1 MKVIRKVIKFLPT
14 FLTALVLAIV
24 VWVSAVTSTD
34 PNEELTL
41 DEPVPITILG
51 LDPDLVIV
59 NDIVEAVDVTIRAPH
74 SIHVKLAE
82 EPDLVRAFVN
92 LSGLTAGSHTVDLQ
106 VSVSIGPTEVTEIS
120 PSSIN
125 FTLENMLTKEFP
137 ITLKKTGSLPIS
149 YEAGDAKLSAETV
162 QVIGPETQ
170 VQKITQVVASV
181 DLTNITTS
189 IAKSIELKALD
200 SRGVLVNG
208 INLNPSQVPVEIPI
222 KQLGG
227 YRNVFI
233 KIVTTGQIAR
243 GFYLTGIL
251 ADPPTITIY
260 STDPELVDN
269 MPAYIETV
277 PVNLN
282 GAETSFESIVALN
295 LPEGIVVIGEQTIN
309 IEVGVAAIESSLQL
323 VDIPVEAINVSDGLK
338 VTLSPA
344 KVDIYLSG
352 PLYLLEQINSGTI
365 KVTVDLT
372 GKTAGTYQ
380 LTPTIVLDNPSI
392 QLDSIVPGS
401 IEVILAK

>member
-14 FLTALVLAIV
+14 FLTALILAIV

-41 DEPVPITILG
+41 AKPVPITILG

-59 NDIVEAVDVTIRAPH
+59 NDVAEAVDVTIRAPH
-74 SIHVKLAE
+74 SIHLKLAE

-170 VQKITQVVASV
+170 VQKVTQVVASV

-233 KIVTTGQIAR
+233 KIVTTGQVAR

-251 ADPPTITIY
+251 VDPPTITIY

-295 LPEGIVVIGEQTIN
+295 LPEGIVAIGEQTIN

-380 LTPTIVLDNPSI
+380 LTPTIILDNPSI

>member
-14 FLTALVLAIV
+14 FLTALILAIV

-41 DEPVPITILG
+41 AKPVPITILG

-59 NDIVEAVDVTIRAPH
+59 NDVAEAVDVTIRAPH
-74 SIHVKLAE
+74 SIHLKLAE

-92 LSGLTAGSHTVDLQ
+92 LSGLTAGSHTVDIQ

-170 VQKITQVVASV
+170 VQKVTQVVASV

-208 INLNPSQVPVEIPI
+208 INLNPSQIPVEIPI

-233 KIVTTGQIAR
+233 KIVTTGQVAR

-251 ADPPTITIY
+251 VDPPTITIY

-295 LPEGIVVIGEQTIN
+295 LPEGIVAIGEQTIN

-380 LTPTIVLDNPSI
+380 LTPTIILDNPSI

>member
-14 FLTALVLAIV
+14 FLTALILAIV

-41 DEPVPITILG
+41 AKPVPITILG

-59 NDIVEAVDVTIRAPH
+59 NDVAEAVDVTIRAPH
-74 SIHVKLAE
+74 SIHLKLAE
-82 EPDLVRAFVN
+82 EPDLMRAFVN
-92 LSGLTAGSHTVDLQ
+92 LSGLTAGSHTVDIQ

-170 VQKITQVVASV
+170 VQKVTQVVASV

-233 KIVTTGQIAR
+233 KIVTTGQVAR

-251 ADPPTITIY
+251 VDPPTITIY

-380 LTPTIVLDNPSI
+380 LTPTIILDNPSI

>member
-14 FLTALVLAIV
+14 FLTALILAIV

-41 DEPVPITILG
+41 AKPVPITVLG

-59 NDIVEAVDVTIRAPH
+59 NDVAEAVAVTIRAPH
-74 SIHVKLAE
+74 SIHLKLAE

-170 VQKITQVVASV
+170 VQKVTQVVASV

-233 KIVTTGQIAR
+233 KIVTTGQVAR

>member
-14 FLTALVLAIV
+14 FLTALILAIV

-41 DEPVPITILG
+41 AKPVPITILG

-59 NDIVEAVDVTIRAPH
+59 NDVAEAVDVTIRAPH
-74 SIHVKLAE
+74 SIHLKLAE

-92 LSGLTAGSHTVDLQ
+92 LSGLTAGSHTVDIQ

-170 VQKITQVVASV
+170 VQKVTQVVASV

-208 INLNPSQVPVEIPI
+208 INLNPSQIPVEIPI

-233 KIVTTGQIAR
+233 KIVTTGQVAR

-251 ADPPTITIY
+251 VDPPTITIY

-380 LTPTIVLDNPSI
+380 LTPTIILDNPSI